1 MSNSA
6 YNKVLSQ
13 ADDFADR
20 ILRHSKH
27 YLPHIARLCLI
38 ATFLEDG
45 LRMWFQ
51 WTEQKDYVS
60 LTWRCGEFLAHT
72 FVLLN
77 MVLQLVG
84 CAMVLLRKFVY
95 PAVGMLFAV
104 IVIQTLAYSILW
116 DIKFFMRNLALAGGL
131 VLLLA
136 EASGEAKTMF
146 AGLPSM
152 GGSQRQ
158 SYMQLAGRM
167 LVILMFIT
175 LFSFTQS
182 FLRLIQLIIGSV
194 LLVCVAI
201 GYKTKLS
208 ALILVVWLMVLNL
221 IMNSFWSVP
230 SNRIM
235 RDFMKYDFFQTL
247 SVIGGLLFVV
257 ALGPGGVSLDEHK
270 KEW

>member
-1 MSNSA
+1 MLCMLITYIIASQANPPSLLPHLTSESQMSSST

-51 WTEQKDYVS
+51 WQEQKDYIS

-84 CAMVLLRKFVY
+84 CGLVLVRKFVY

-104 IVIQTLAYSILW
+104 VIIQV
-116 DIKFFMRNLALAGGL
+116 G
-131 VLLLA
+131 A
-136 EASGEAKTMF
+136 EIFNDS
-146 AGLPSM
+146 PD
-152 GGSQRQ
+152 
-158 SYMQLAGRM
+158 
-167 LVILMFIT
+167 
-175 LFSFTQS
+175 
-182 FLRLIQLIIGSV
+182 
-194 LLVCVAI
+194 VADTAMYCMCI
-201 GYKTKLS
+201 NS
-208 ALILVVWLMVLNL
+208 AI
-221 IMNSFWSVP
+221 
-230 SNRIM
+230 
-235 RDFMKYDFFQTL
+235 
-247 SVIGGLLFVV
+247 
-257 ALGPGGVSLDEHK
+257 
-270 KEW
+270 

>member
-1 MSNSA
+1 MSNST

-20 ILRHSKH
+20 ILRQSKH

-77 MVLQLVG
+77 MVLQLAG

-104 IVIQTLAYSILW
+104 IIIQVGT
-116 DIKFFMRNLALAGGL
+116 
-131 VLLLA
+131 
-136 EASGEAKTMF
+136 E
-146 AGLPSM
+146 
-152 GGSQRQ
+152 
-158 SYMQLAGRM
+158 
-167 LVILMFIT
+167 
-175 LFSFTQS
+175 
-182 FLRLIQLIIGSV
+182 
-194 LLVCVAI
+194 VACI
-201 GYKTKLS
+201 ADS
-208 ALILVVWLMVLNL
+208 CI
-221 IMNSFWSVP
+221 
-230 SNRIM
+230 
-235 RDFMKYDFFQTL
+235 
-247 SVIGGLLFVV
+247 
-257 ALGPGGVSLDEHK
+257 
-270 KEW
+270 